1 MQTMKIKKWESDKPQ
16 TSFSLSDEALLPFGM
31 NIAIKHAREIAP
43 IEPLQSKKSS
53 KMALIELKIR
63 NERMYA
69 VATQITDTEN
79 MRLMFSFDIADILT
93 FTNDAKTSPS

>member
-1 MQTMKIKKWESDKPQ
+1 
-16 TSFSLSDEALLPFGM
+16 M

-43 IEPLQSKKSS
+43 TEPLKSKISIIAF
-53 KMALIELKIR
+53 MELKIR

-69 VATQITDTEN
+69 VPTQIIDTEN

-93 FTNDAKTSPS
+93 FSNDAKTSPSY